1 MDERGIT
8 YIRDSTRA
16 VLAGDTTEVVT
27 LGMGFLAEF
36 PIAVI
41 ILVILGLFFGV
52 TIVAGIFSLFANIY
66 FLAILGLL
74 IAGIL
79 LNERY
84 FEIRAMSILILLSG
98 LFTVIMIYLQY
109 TSLLKTNVFC
119 AVIIL
124 KDKNIKSKNVISI
137 TPFTW
142 IFSFKFFIESLFY
155 YNIKICTCFSPS
167 PKSAIW

>member
-1 MDERGIT
+1 MDERGKT

-98 LFTVIMIYLQY
+98 IFTIIMIYLQY

-119 AVIIL
+119 AVPIIGNYLCTTYEFLLTIPNILYYFIPSFIIL
-124 KDKNIKSKNVISI
+124 GIIM
-137 TPFTW
+137 W
-142 IFSFKFFIESLFY
+142 IRRIL
-155 YNIKICTCFSPS
+155 
-167 PKSAIW
+167 